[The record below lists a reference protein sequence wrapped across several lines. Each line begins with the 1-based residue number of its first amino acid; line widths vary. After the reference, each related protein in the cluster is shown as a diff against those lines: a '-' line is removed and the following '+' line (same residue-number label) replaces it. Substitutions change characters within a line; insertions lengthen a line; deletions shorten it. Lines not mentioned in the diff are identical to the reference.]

1 MSNWRIEREG
11 ERAIDRLCE
20 RVKDFPANESDPN
33 YADVVY
39 SSDCE
44 SAIREAYGIGVDT
57 GKKLAKEE
65 L

>member
-20 RVKDFPANESDPN
+20 RTKSQDASGC
-33 YADVVY
+33 AGDVVY
-39 SSDCE
+39 ERDCE
-44 SAIREAYGIGVDT
+44 SAIREAYAIGVDT